1 MAFLISLQFLALVVM
16 LGAAV
21 FTDLRERRI
30 PNKLTISGLFV
41 GLAIAAAVEGG
52 WPVSA
57 FAGAGFALAIAF
69 PFVALGAVG
78 GGDAKLLMAVGAF
91 VGPGGLLSVALYGA
105 LAGGILAVGS
115 AIRRG
120 TILPVLQNSVR
131 LFVHLITLGR
141 HGERYGLDS
150 PQAHTLPYGLAIA
163 AGALVTW
170 FFPLSLGA
178 AP

>member
-1 MAFLISLQFLALVVM
+1 MAFLTSLQFLALVAI
-16 LGAAV
+16 LGVAV

-30 PNKLTISGLFV
+30 PNKLTVSGLLV
-41 GLAIAAAVEGG
+41 GLAIAAAMEGG
-52 WPVSA
+52 LPVSA
-57 FAGAGFALAIAF
+57 AAGAGFALAIAF

-150 PQAHTLPYGLAIA
+150 PKAHTVPYGLAIA

-178 AP
+178 TP